1 MLREIAVLTQLEA
14 HPAIVHLLDAY
25 ETDENFYLV
34 LELCSGGELFEAITK
49 QVSRQALLKQDF
61 SACCSLITHDVHWK
75 RRALCNKFISASEI
89 EYFSSALDEHLPR
102 CCMRAEL
109 KQLAAR

>member
-25 ETDENFYLV
+25 ETDEHFYLV

-49 QVSRQALLKQDF
+49 QV
-61 SACCSLITHDVHWK
+61 
-75 RRALCNKFISASEI
+75 
-89 EYFSSALDEHLPR
+89 R
-102 CCMRAEL
+102 C
-109 KQLAAR
+109 QLRHS

>member
-25 ETDENFYLV
+25 ETDQQFYLV

-49 QVSRQALLKQDF
+49 QVR
-61 SACCSLITHDVHWK
+61 CCSSRTQLHMPPLLPVAF
-75 RRALCNKFISASEI
+75 RGLCSNLQCQ
-89 EYFSSALDEHLPR
+89 SSKICAI
-102 CCMRAEL
+102 
-109 KQLAAR
+109 